1 MTQQGWIAVALL
13 IGFVV
18 FVTMRG
24 ELQAYRQMIGL

>member
-18 FVTMRG
+18 FVTLRG
-24 ELQAYRQMIGL
+24 EIPQYRATIGV